1 MNFECIGKLGNFI
14 NEHMINSVSKLITK
28 THELQNRRYKLN
40 NFLIDLIR
48 LRKISQKQQAK
59 IEKIKQNITI
69 LSTPYSFINT
79 CSQAQKNILT
89 DYIDILN
96 NSNFTELSE
105 EEKVYLIKMYIYKFL
120 VNDSYNKNHII
131 TRQIELIFEKE
142 TEEKEKLF
150 LSKKDNKNSQSCSSI
165 KSSSTEFS
173 NRNDSYKMMPKCNTN
188 EIFLIKKE
196 NKSEN
201 QIVYKQKRKNT
212 YKDKINENR
221 QKLYKKTANELNY
234 TSPKSTYQETK
245 PMDPS
250 TTTKSHKN
258 YNFKEVISKY
268 ILLVKI
274 INPLIDV
281 SYFLQKK
288 KKLNFQKSN
297 STQNLKNSYLDK
309 YNIFIKKMNVIQ
321 KSNSK
326 AKYSN

>member
-1 MNFECIGKLGNFI
+1 
-14 NEHMINSVSKLITK
+14 
-28 THELQNRRYKLN
+28 
-40 NFLIDLIR
+40 
-48 LRKISQKQQAK
+48 
-59 IEKIKQNITI
+59 
-69 LSTPYSFINT
+69 
-79 CSQAQKNILT
+79 
-89 DYIDILN
+89 
-96 NSNFTELSE
+96 
-105 EEKVYLIKMYIYKFL
+105 
-120 VNDSYNKNHII
+120 
-131 TRQIELIFEKE
+131 
-142 TEEKEKLF
+142 
-150 LSKKDNKNSQSCSSI
+150 
-165 KSSSTEFS
+165 
-173 NRNDSYKMMPKCNTN
+173 MPKCNTN

-326 AKYSN
+326 PKYSN